1 MINRKEVI
9 KIVKRF
15 VLPVLIIL
23 GLAFFVKAQFGKFQ
37 EGYKQNVEGK
47 SYSFPTLEA
56 IDNER
61 TKLIESVSPGVATV
75 FTTQEITVNNPF
87 FDMPFGDFFGIPN
100 TPQFKQKRQG
110 LGSAFIVDVDYNKKV
125 VYLLTNNHVVENAKD
140 IQVQFKNKMILKG
153 KVVGGDKLID
163 VAVLEV
169 PFKKGIE
176 DFASKNVLKLGDS
189 DQLKVGSTVIAI
201 GAPLGLSDTV
211 TIGIVSAKNRQIE
224 DRPGEGFI
232 QTDAAINP
240 GNSGGPLINVR
251 GEVVGINTAIIAGAQ
266 GLGFAVPINQAK
278 WVMDQILKY
287 GKVKRSK
294 IGVIIQPLTADLAE
308 HFGVNEGA
316 LVSSVQPGGPADKA
330 GIKAGDIIVEVNGK
344 KISDIS
350 DLQNQVMK
358 NPPGSKLKIKVIR
371 DGKELTFDVVTV
383 PLESDET
390 ASTEESGQ
398 AANIE
403 SAIGLIVKDITPELI
418 KRYGLP
424 KVDYGV
430 LVYAVKEGSVAEE
443 AGLQAGDIIL
453 SVNKKPVRSA
463 SEFWQI
469 ISKAKNEK
477 QDNVLLYIQRGDNRI
492 YTTLP
497 LR

>member
-1 MINRKEVI
+1 MKKV
-9 KIVKRF
+9 
-15 VLPVLIIL
+15 VLPVVIIL
-23 GLAFFVKAQFGKFQ
+23 ALAFFVKAQLGKYQ
-37 EGYKQNVEGK
+37 EGYKQNVEGR
-47 SYSFPTLEA
+47 SYNFSTLEA

-140 IQVQFKNKMILKG
+140 IQVQFKNKMILKA
-153 KVVGGDKLID
+153 KVVGGDKLSD

-278 WVMDQILKY
+278 WVMEQILKY

-316 LVSSVQPGGPADKA
+316 LVSSVQPGGPADRA

-371 DGKELTFDVVTV
+371 DGKELTFDVITV

-398 AANIE
+398 ATNIE
-403 SAIGLIVKDITPELI
+403 NTIGLIVKDITPDLI

-453 SVNKKPVRSA
+453 SVNKKPVKSSA
-463 SEFWQI
+463 EFWQI
-469 ISKAKNEK
+469 INKAKSEK
-477 QDNVLLYIQRGDNRI
+477 QDSVLLYIQRGDNRI
-492 YTTLP
+492 YTTLS

>member
-1 MINRKEVI
+1 LIKKQEV
-9 KIVKRF
+9 VKVMKKV
-15 VLPVLIIL
+15 VLPVVLILVLTFI
-23 GLAFFVKAQFGKFQ
+23 VKAQFEKFQ
-37 EGYKQNVEGK
+37 EGYKQSVQGK
-47 SYSFPTLEA
+47 SYNFPNLQAVDE
-56 IDNER
+56 ER
-61 TKLIESVSPGVATV
+61 VKLIEAVSSGVATV
-75 FTTQEITVNNPF
+75 FTTQEITVKNPF

-140 IQVQFKNKMILKG
+140 IQVQFKNKIILKG
-153 KVVGGDKLID
+153 KVVGGDKLSD
-163 VAVLEV
+163 VAVIEV

-176 DFASKNVLKLGDS
+176 EFASKNVLKLGDS

-240 GNSGGPLINVR
+240 GNSGGPLINVK

-278 WVMDQILKY
+278 WVMEQILKY

-316 LVSSVQPGGPADKA
+316 LVANVQPGGPADKA
-330 GIKAGDIIVEVNGK
+330 GIRSGDIIVEVNSK

-350 DLQNQVMK
+350 DLQNQIMK
-358 NPPGSKLKIKVIR
+358 NPPGTKLKIKVIR
-371 DGKELTFDVVTV
+371 DGKELTFDVITV
-383 PLESDET
+383 PLESGET
-390 ASTEESGQ
+390 ASETPQ
-398 AANIE
+398 DATNIE
-403 SAIGLIVKDITPELI
+403 NTVGLIVKDITSDLI

-430 LVYAVKEGSVAEE
+430 LVYAVKEGSGAED

-453 SVNKKPVRSA
+453 SVNRRPVKSS
-463 SEFWQI
+463 SEFWSI
-469 ISKAKNEK
+469 INKAKKEGQN
-477 QDNVLLYIQRGDNRI
+477 NVLLYVQRGDNRI

>member
-1 MINRKEVI
+1 MKKV
-9 KIVKRF
+9 
-15 VLPVLIIL
+15 VLPVVIIL
-23 GLAFFVKAQFGKFQ
+23 ALAFFVKAQLGKYQ
-37 EGYKQNVEGK
+37 EGYKQNVEGR
-47 SYSFPTLEA
+47 SYSFSTLEA

-87 FDMPFGDFFGIPN
+87 FDMPFGDFFGVPN

-140 IQVQFKNKMILKG
+140 IQVQFKNKMILKA
-153 KVVGGDKLID
+153 KVVGGDKLSD

-189 DQLKVGSTVIAI
+189 DQLKAGSTVIAI

-251 GEVVGINTAIIAGAQ
+251 GEVVGINSAIIAGAQ

-294 IGVIIQPLTADLAE
+294 IGVIIQPLTADLSE

-316 LVSSVQPGGPADKA
+316 LVSSVQPGGPADRA

-371 DGKELTFDVVTV
+371 DGKELTFDVITV

-398 AANIE
+398 ATNIE
-403 SAIGLIVKDITPELI
+403 NTIGLIVKDITPELI
-418 KRYGLP
+418 KRYGLQ

-443 AGLQAGDIIL
+443 AGLLAGDIIL
-453 SVNKKPVRSA
+453 SVNKKPVKSSA
-463 SEFWQI
+463 EFWQI
-469 ISKAKNEK
+469 INKAKSEK
-477 QDNVLLYIQRGDNRI
+477 QDSVLLYVQRGDNRI
-492 YTTLP
+492 YTTLS